1 MEEENIRQEFKL
13 KNIDETKNY
22 LTEEINQ
29 NKLVNKQDKKICT
42 TLKYIE
48 HFLQFQIFSISACT
62 ITGCVS
68 ISAFTSLF
76 VIQ

>member
-22 LTEEINQ
+22 LTEEMNQ

-48 HFLQFQIFSISACT
+48 HFLISACT

>member
-22 LTEEINQ
+22 LTEEMNQ

-42 TLKYIE
+42 TLKLLNT
-48 HFLQFQIFSISACT
+48 FFNFKFFQFQPVQLLDVFP
-62 ITGCVS
+62 
-68 ISAFTSLF
+68 FLLLLLYL
-76 VIQ
+76 